1 MYDSKICTSYL
12 VYSQIWLNLPM
23 GSEKKQYFKV
33 FLINVFLFGK
43 FLHKWQQ
50 KEEEIIQV

>member
-1 MYDSKICTSYL
+1 
-12 VYSQIWLNLPM
+12 M